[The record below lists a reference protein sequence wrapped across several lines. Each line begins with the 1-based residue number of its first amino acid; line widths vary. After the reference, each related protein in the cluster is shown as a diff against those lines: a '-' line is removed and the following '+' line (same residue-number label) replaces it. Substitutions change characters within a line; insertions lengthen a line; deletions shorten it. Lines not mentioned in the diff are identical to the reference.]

1 MEGVL
6 NATDVRR
13 DWGKFIDTIVHDK
26 PKIVKRNRDLFLSL
40 SIQQVMVLLKNFS
53 FKAQYL
59 KENDGTVT
67 ATLDNF
73 DLVVNEKDEFSA
85 KKALAQELIDYAKDY
100 FNDFQLYFNAPNRQ
114 PHFPYILLVL
124 MQEDLDGVINLI
136 SA

>member
-59 KENDGTVT
+59 EENDGTVT

-85 KKALAQELIDYAKDY
+85 KRALAQELIDYAKDY

-114 PHFPYILLVL
+114 SHFPYILSVL

>member
-67 ATLDNF
+67 ATLHNF
-73 DLVVNEKDEFSA
+73 DLVVNEKDEISA

>member
-13 DWGKFIDTIVHDK
+13 NWGKFIDTVVHDK

-40 SIQQVMVLLKNFS
+40 SIQQVMVLLKNYS
-53 FKAQYL
+53 FKARYL

-73 DLVVNEKDEFSA
+73 DLVVNEKDEFLA
-85 KKALAQELIDYAKDY
+85 KKTLAQELIDYANDY

-114 PHFPYILLVL
+114 SHFPYVLSVL